1 MFNRAIRRSFKLKN
15 DYLEDSLANA
25 YDFLHCGSYFKM
37 IGNITKRVDLYNSQV
52 DYLQDP
58 KNEERALKYL
68 ESLNGNQRYED
79 AMLFASRWKYKWY
92 QGFTSFLGDGVSRV
106 KVGDNQKI
114 KIRPFHNGDVK
125 KKFRR

>member
-1 MFNRAIRRSFKLKN
+1 
-15 DYLEDSLANA
+15 
-25 YDFLHCGSYFKM
+25 M